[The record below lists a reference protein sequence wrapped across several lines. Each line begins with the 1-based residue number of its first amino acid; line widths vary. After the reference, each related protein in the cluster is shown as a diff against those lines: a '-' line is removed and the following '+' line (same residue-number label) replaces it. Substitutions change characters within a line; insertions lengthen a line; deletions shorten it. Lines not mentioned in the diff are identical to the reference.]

1 MNKLLTH
8 NLILIISVVL
18 ICFACSA
25 EAPIA
30 NGNVTEDLTQQNVE
44 LIEEAIEE
52 IIATEAQ
59 EAGQQGNS
67 SEETPIVENKRPA
80 SATYR
85 PDLVGISGF
94 INVDELSLEDLEGK
108 VILIDFWTYTCINCI
123 RTFPYL
129 KDWHEKYADDGL
141 VIVGV
146 HTPEFEFETILN
158 NVEIATRE
166 FGLEY
171 PIVLD
176 NDRATWRAYENQYWP
191 AKYLIDREGF
201 VRYTHFGEGEY
212 EETELIIR
220 DLLREGGNVI
230 NESNRVLAQRSY
242 VELPEDKEGLES
254 QTRELY
260 AGTIRNY
267 NAAFLR
273 RPPYVAHEQF
283 YAQRDMDMDYTDPPI
298 HRNNYM
304 YLNGLWLNKRESL
317 KHSRKTEN
325 YEDYVALLFYG
336 TSANVVLTGFGESEP
351 YTVMVY
357 LDDMP
362 LKKEFAGE
370 DIMWDSKGNSYIEVV
385 DSRLYRLIKS
395 PDYGGFELK
404 LSSNSE
410 KFELFAFTFGSFQN

>member
-1 MNKLLTH
+1 MA
-8 NLILIISVVL
+8 VL
-18 ICFACSA
+18 CFACSA
-25 EAPIA
+25 QEPTL
-30 NGNVTEDLTQQNVE
+30 NENVTQEAAD
-44 LIEEAIEE
+44 LIESIIEE
-52 IIATEAQ
+52 SVRAEPNETE
-59 EAGQQGNS
+59 QQGNDS
-67 SEETPIVENKRPA
+67 DETSLTEVKRPA
-80 SATYR
+80 SAIYR
-85 PDLVGISGF
+85 PELVDISGY
-94 INVDELSLEDLEGK
+94 INVDDLVLDDLEGK

-129 KDWHEKYADDGL
+129 NDWHEKYAADGL

-146 HTPEFEFETILN
+146 HTPEFEFEKILS
-158 NVEIATRE
+158 NVEIAAQE

-176 NDRATWRAYENQYWP
+176 NDRATWRNYQNQYWP
-191 AKYLIDREGF
+191 AKYLIDREGY

-212 EETELIIR
+212 EETETVIR
-220 DLLREGGNVI
+220 DLLQEGGNVI
-230 NESNRVLAQRSY
+230 SESGNTFLAQRPY
-242 VELPEDKEGLES
+242 VEIPEDQTELES

-267 NAAFLR
+267 NAMFIAR

-283 YAQRDMDMDYTDPPI
+283 YTQRDIDMEYTDPAI
-298 HRNNYM
+298 HRNHYI

-317 KHSRKTEN
+317 KHSRDTNE
-325 YEDYVALLFYG
+325 YEDYVAILFYG
-336 TSANVVLTGFGESEP
+336 TSANVVLTGFGETDP

-362 LKKEFAGE
+362 IKNEFAGE
-370 DIMWDSKGNSYIEVV
+370 DIKWDSSGNSYIEVI

-404 LSSNSE
+404 ISSNSE